1 MNKPWLG
8 YLGSFL
14 VLVAGILQIVA
25 NKPIMGAILIVASI
39 AGVIIKFYLGK
50 KKNDGINN
58 NDNPSNF

>member
-50 KKNDGINN
+50 KKMME
-58 NDNPSNF
+58 